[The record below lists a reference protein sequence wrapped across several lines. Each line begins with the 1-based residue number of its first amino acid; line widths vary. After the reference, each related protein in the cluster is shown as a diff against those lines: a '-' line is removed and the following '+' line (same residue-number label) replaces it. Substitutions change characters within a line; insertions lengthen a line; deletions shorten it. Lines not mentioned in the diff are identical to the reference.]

1 MRSFHFCQSTFQYFF
16 NDALCD
22 YWFLFVFTIWLLFW
36 QIISVS
42 IDFLVVVSP
51 KATLTRLQFTGNNQQ
66 IKHIVY
72 SWQDLSQWP
81 SKPMYLDNKREWWR
95 QSVEKS
101 MCKFPYALS
110 ILKINAEHTLSL
122 TNSNVCM
129 IHLPRE
135 ADRNLVPMV
144 FIRTGYIGTCCL
156 EHTKIPGSQKESR
169 CST

>member
-1 MRSFHFCQSTFQYFF
+1 
-16 NDALCD
+16 
-22 YWFLFVFTIWLLFW
+22 
-36 QIISVS
+36 
-42 IDFLVVVSP
+42 
-51 KATLTRLQFTGNNQQ
+51 
-66 IKHIVY
+66 
-72 SWQDLSQWP
+72 
-81 SKPMYLDNKREWWR
+81 
-95 QSVEKS
+95 

-110 ILKINAEHTLSL
+110 ILRINAEHTLSL

-169 CST
+169 CLAQTVLFTQLRHSQPLLSVKVVGTLPKSKFPDSMPILKQQHFKGYQSSLLDFLFSRKAPFSFLQLSIMYVSCSFFFFKLGLQSSS